1 MTSHTGGIE
10 IETYGVSETRIRNAI
25 DRAGIRGCKVVP
37 DGTPNVDAEIVLPPL
52 GDCDVAKQYL
62 REVCQVLENVGCQI
76 NTQCGLHIHISNA
89 PLADGVTPAA
99 FTSNSITHAARTGEY
114 LSNHGEPLDAAIV
127 KDIMQ
132 RYERQ
137 QDTINTM
144 LAPSRTNNTYCKPLN
159 AFEIEQ
165 ANTISELNHGKFFA
179 INLDTW
185 RRGTIEFRQHGG
197 TIDADKI
204 WNWFQFL
211 LNLVYWTKNTRF
223 ENAARTIVQDTPVT
237 PFRRNSRVG
246 VQYTMMRNGNG
257 GVTTRDIMDA
267 TGCSEQRVRAA
278 VSEIRTRVGDG
289 AVITHTQ
296 QANGGSYG
304 DGTDLTRYEVLT
316 SFETTG
322 GGVQLRDE
330 SERGIPSIW
339 AGTSDDLFEWW
350 QDRIEQ
356 LAR

>member
-1 MTSHTGGIE
+1 MTYTFGIE
-10 IETYGVSETRIRNAI
+10 IETCGRSVTRVQNALE
-25 DRAGIRGCKVVP
+25 RAGIRGAVVKP

-52 GDCDVAKQYL
+52 GNHPIAYDYIKSVCRALDDMGCDVN
-62 REVCQVLENVGCQI
+62 RS
-76 NTQCGLHIHISNA
+76 CGLHVHISNS
-89 PLADGVTPAA
+89 PLVGTNAADYTGA
-99 FTSNSITHAARTGEY
+99 SIAEVHNTGRY
-114 LSNHGEPLDAAIV
+114 LASHGEPMDAVIA
-127 KDIMQ
+127 KDIMH

-137 QDTINTM
+137 QETLNTM
-144 LAPSRTNNTYCKPLN
+144 FARSRTHNRYCAPLN
-159 AFEIEQ
+159 AVKI
-165 ANTISELNHGKFFA
+165 ANATTIQDLNHGKFYA

-204 WNWFQFL
+204 INWVKFL
-211 LNLVYWTKNTRF
+211 LNLIDHTI
-223 ENAARTIVQDTPVT
+223 ENRVENGTRTIVTDTPVA
-237 PFRRNSRVG
+237 PFRRGSRVG

-257 GVTTRDIMDA
+257 GVSTRDIMDA

-304 DGTDLTRYEVLT
+304 DGTDMTRYEVLT
-316 SFETTG
+316 SFETTD

-339 AGTSDDLFEWW
+339 AGTPDELFEWW
-350 QDRIEQ
+350 QDRIEE

>member
-1 MTSHTGGIE
+1 MTYTVGLE
-10 IETYGVSETRIRNAI
+10 METHGVAITRVQNAI
-25 DRAGIRGCKVVP
+25 DRAGIRGVTVKP

-52 GDCDVAKQYL
+52 GNHPIAYDYIRDVC
-62 REVCQVLENVGCQI
+62 RVLENLGCQI
-76 NTQCGLHIHISNA
+76 NRSCGLHVHISNA
-89 PLADGVTPAA
+89 PLTGTNAADYTGA
-99 FTSNSITHAARTGEY
+99 SIAEFHHTGNY
-114 LSNHGEPLDAAIV
+114 LASHGEPLDAVIV

-144 LAPSRTNNTYCKPLN
+144 LARSRTQNRYCAPLN
-159 AFEIEQ
+159 AAKI
-165 ANTISELNHGKFFA
+165 ANATTIQELNHGKFFA
-179 INLDTW
+179 INLATW
-185 RRGTIEFRQHGG
+185 SRGTIEFRQHGG
-197 TIDADKI
+197 TIDAIKI
-204 WNWFQFL
+204 WNWVQFL
-211 LNLVYWTKNTRF
+211 INLVDHTVQNRVETGT
-223 ENAARTIVQDTPVT
+223 RTIVQDTPVD

-257 GVTTRDIMDA
+257 GVTTREIMDA
-267 TGCSEQRVRAA
+267 TGCSEQRVRAS
-278 VSEIRTRVGDG
+278 VSDIRARVGDG

-316 SFETTG
+316 SFQTTD
-322 GGVQLRDE
+322 GGVQLRSDDTI
-330 SERGIPSIW
+330 GIPSIW

-350 QDRIEQ
+350 QDRIEA

>member
-1 MTSHTGGIE
+1 MTYTVGLE
-10 IETYGVSETRIRNAI
+10 METHGVAITRVQNAI
-25 DRAGIRGCKVVP
+25 DRAGIRGVTVKP

-52 GDCDVAKQYL
+52 GNHPIAYDYIRDVC
-62 REVCQVLENVGCQI
+62 RVLENLGCQI
-76 NTQCGLHIHISNA
+76 NRSCGLHVHISNA
-89 PLADGVTPAA
+89 PLTGTNAADYTGA
-99 FTSNSITHAARTGEY
+99 SIAEFHHTGNY
-114 LSNHGEPLDAAIV
+114 LASHGEPLDAVIV

-144 LAPSRTNNTYCKPLN
+144 LARSRTHNRYCAPLDARRLEN
-159 AFEIEQ
+159 AT
-165 ANTISELNHGKFFA
+165 TIQELNHGKFFA

-204 WNWFQFL
+204 INWVKFL
-211 LNLVYWTKNTRF
+211 VNLVEHTV
-223 ENAARTIVQDTPVT
+223 ENRVENGTRTIVTDTPVD

-278 VSEIRTRVGDG
+278 VSEIRARVGDG

-330 SERGIPSIW
+330 SERGIESIW